1 MLTAKAN
8 SKEYKVYTQKNLSLS
23 TSEHD
28 TGRTFLDG
36 EKIYAKTLIY
46 SGDGKTTNNSVS
58 LDTGLAT
65 SAIDLMWIDV
75 QNSFIGLATRGA
87 VSGFMMPNHSSNWFG
102 ASTMIQSKNN
112 KYIITMGSNQN
123 TPLGYCAITINYT
136 KK

>member
-36 EKIYAKTLIY
+36 EKIYSKTFIY
-46 SGDGKTTNNSVS
+46 SGDGKTTNKSVTI
-58 LDTGLAT
+58 DTGLTT
-65 SAIDLMWIDV
+65 SAIDLMWIDA
-75 QNSFIGLATRGA
+75 QNSFIGLAIRGNA
-87 VSGFMMPNHSSNWFG
+87 SGFMMPNHSSSWFG
-102 ASTMIQSKNN
+102 ANTMIQSKNS
-112 KYIITMGSNQN
+112 KYIITMGSNSN

>member
-1 MLTAKAN
+1 MLKTKAN

-46 SGDGKTTNNSVS
+46 SGDGKTTNKSVS

-75 QNSFIGLATRGA
+75 QNSFIGLTTRGNT
-87 VSGFMMPNHSSNWFG
+87 SGFMMPNHSSSWFG
-102 ASTMIQSKNN
+102 ANTMIQSKGS
-112 KYIITMGSNQN
+112 KYVISIDSNSN